1 MSEFVA
7 SYLVWFGAVAFSAAS
22 AFALI
27 TMVNHF
33 DPPEEKS
40 EIRKAA

>member
-7 SYLVWFGAVAFSAAS
+7 SYLVAFCAMAFAATS

-27 TMVNHF
+27 TTANHF
-33 DPPEEKS
+33 DPPEAKPEM
-40 EIRKAA
+40 RKAA